1 MTAPYRLGEV
11 RGDGGP
17 QTPVREE
24 DAQEPGRPRA
34 RVRPALDGRIVVVA
48 AVALYGAAVAI
59 ARAAWDVDLWP
70 SLGVNSAPTLF
81 YDARNV
87 AAAADCWALG
97 YDPLVENPCDPAG
110 RVMVY
115 PRVWVVLHFVG
126 VTQDRTLLF
135 GGVLVALFLASVLLL
150 VGRLSVPK
158 GVVVAAAVVSPAIML
173 AVERGN
179 VDIVLFAVF
188 VVAVFAWKARDRV
201 TPLLSPALIV
211 AAAIAKLYAIFALP
225 AYWFTGVRRARWAVV
240 GGVAVMGAYLLLT
253 LGDVR
258 QVLRSPE
265 GGLLYSYGAR
275 ILIGDLYHRFQP
287 GTWAY
292 GSLLAQL
299 LAVIPVVAA
308 SVAIWVWLRRRLP
321 EPSADER
328 VSPRTLAF
336 HLGALT
342 YLGTFATRKSGDYRL
357 VFVLLTLPLL
367 LEWAWGEPGTVRTM
381 LGRVGLVAVVVG
393 LYVGA
398 LSPFVAPWDELGSWA
413 IAGAFVALLAATF
426 PRGRRSSGPEPGR
439 EATTLGA
446 DAG

>member
-1 MTAPYRLGEV
+1 MRR
-11 RGDGGP
+11 RGGSY
-17 QTPVREE
+17 TPVREQ
-24 DAQEPGRPRA
+24 DPQGPGTGGVHA
-34 RVRPALDGRIVVVA
+34 RGGLDGRIVVLA
-48 AVALYGAAVAI
+48 AVALYGLAVGT
-59 ARAAWDVDLWP
+59 ARAGWEVDLWP

-97 YDPLVENPCDPAG
+97 YDPLIENPCDPAG

-115 PRVWVVLHFVG
+115 PRIWVVVHYLG
-126 VTQDRTLLF
+126 VTQEQTLLF
-135 GGVLVALFLASVLLL
+135 GGILVALFLASVLLL
-150 VGRLSVPK
+150 VGRLTIAE
-158 GVVVAAAVVSPAIML
+158 GFVVAAAVVSPAVML
-173 AVERGN
+173 AVERAN
-179 VDIVLFAVF
+179 VDIVIFVVF
-188 VVAVFAWKARDRV
+188 VAAVFAWRARDKV

-211 AAAIAKLYAIFALP
+211 VAAIAKLYAIFALP

-258 QVLRSPE
+258 QLLRSPE
-265 GGLLYSYGAR
+265 GGLLYSFGAR

-299 LAVIPVVAA
+299 IAVVPVVVA
-308 SVAIWVWLRRRLP
+308 SMAIWVWLRRRLP
-321 EPSADER
+321 GPSADER
-328 VSPRTLAF
+328 LSPRTLAF

-342 YLGTFATRKSGDYRL
+342 YLGTFVTRKSGDYRL

-367 LEWAWGEPGTVRTM
+367 LEWAWGEPGGARTI
-381 LGRVGLVAVVVG
+381 LGRIGLVAVVVG

-398 LSPFVAPWDELGSWA
+398 LSPFIAPWDELASWA
-413 IAGAFVALLAATF
+413 IAGAFVALLAATV
-426 PRGRRSSGPEPGR
+426 PRWRSSGRPR
-439 EATTLGA
+439 DHTTRAPGA

>member
-1 MTAPYRLGEV
+1 V
-11 RGDGGP
+11 RGRDGSH
-17 QTPVREE
+17 TSVREE
-24 DAQEPGRPRA
+24 DRSEPGTRGSHAHRG
-34 RVRPALDGRIVVVA
+34 LDGRIVVLA
-48 AVALYGAAVAI
+48 AAALYGLAVAT
-59 ARAAWDVDLWP
+59 ARAGWEVDLWP

-115 PRVWVVLHFVG
+115 PRVWVVVHYLG
-126 VTQDRTLLF
+126 VTQERTLWF
-135 GGVLVALFLASVLLL
+135 GGILVALFLASVLLL
-150 VGRLSVPK
+150 VGRLSIPQ
-158 GVVVAAAVVSPAIML
+158 GFVVATAVVSPAVML

-179 VDIVLFAVF
+179 VDIVLFVVF
-188 VVAVFAWKARDRV
+188 VGAVFAWSARDRV

-211 AAAIAKLYAIFALP
+211 AAGIAKLYAIFALP

-253 LGDVR
+253 WGDVR

-299 LAVIPVVAA
+299 IAVVPVVVA

-321 EPSADER
+321 EPSVDER

-342 YLGTFATRKSGDYRL
+342 YLGTFVTRKSGDYRL

-367 LEWAWGEPGTVRTM
+367 LEWAWGEPGEIRTV
-381 LGRVGLVAVVVG
+381 LGRIGLVAVVVG
-393 LYVGA
+393 LYAGA
-398 LSPFVAPWDELGSWA
+398 LSPFIGPWDELASWA
-413 IAGAFVALLAATF
+413 MAGAFVALLAATV
-426 PRGRRSSGPEPGR
+426 PRWRGSEPAPER
-439 EATTLGA
+439 TTPAAGTGA
-446 DAG
+446 G

>member
-1 MTAPYRLGEV
+1 MVL
-11 RGDGGP
+11 
-17 QTPVREE
+17 
-24 DAQEPGRPRA
+24 
-34 RVRPALDGRIVVVA
+34 A
-48 AVALYGAAVAI
+48 AVALYGLAVAT
-59 ARAAWDVDLWP
+59 ARAGWDVDLWP

-115 PRVWVVLHFVG
+115 PRVWVVVHYLG
-126 VTQDRTLLF
+126 VTQERTLWF
-135 GGVLVALFLASVLLL
+135 GGILVALFLASVLLL
-150 VGRLSVPK
+150 VGRLSVPQ
-158 GVVVAAAVVSPAIML
+158 GFVVAAAVVSPAVML

-188 VVAVFAWKARDRV
+188 VGAVFAWRARDKV
-201 TPLLSPALIV
+201 TPLLSPAMIV

-225 AYWFTGVRRARWAVV
+225 AYWFTGVRRARWGVV
-240 GGVAVMGAYLLLT
+240 GGGALMGVYLLLT
-253 LGDVR
+253 WGDVR
-258 QVLRSPE
+258 EVLKSPE

-292 GSLLAQL
+292 GSPLAQL
-299 LAVIPVVAA
+299 IAVVPVVVA

-321 EPSADER
+321 EPTINER
-328 VSPRTLAF
+328 VSLRTLAF

-342 YLGTFATRKSGDYRL
+342 YLGTFVTRKSGDYRL

-367 LEWAWGEPGTVRTM
+367 LEWAWGEHREIRSV
-381 LGRVGLVAVVVG
+381 LGRIGLVAVVVG
-393 LYVGA
+393 LYAGA
-398 LSPFVAPWDELGSWA
+398 LSPFIGPWDELASWA
-413 IAGAFVALLAATF
+413 MAGAFVALLAATV
-426 PRGRRSSGPEPGR
+426 PRRRGSEPAPERTAP
-439 EATTLGA
+439 ALGA
-446 DAG
+446 GAG